1 MRVGVTGATGR
12 TGGEVL
18 AAAVERDD
26 VDVAFATARNPPE
39 GPVAGVD
46 VEPNDAFAELV
57 ADREPNVVVDFTGP
71 ESTVEYAGACA
82 DADVAFVTGTT
93 GLDDDQRAALDAASE
108 HVPVLQA
115 ANFARGVQA
124 LLSVVGE
131 AVAALPGYDVELV
144 EAHHSG
150 KRDAPSGTAEAMLDA
165 VDDAR
170 DDEPDR
176 VHGREG
182 ESLREPGEVGVHSLR
197 AGDVPGEHELV
208 LADNHEELRLQ
219 HRATDRGVF
228 AAGALD
234 AAAWLSGRDPGRYAF
249 AEVVG
254 IDSSASAESGGTD
267 SSANAE
273 SGGIDGS
280 ASAESEGIDG
290 GAEAE
295 LGGTDGG
302 QVPRGAGEGQ

>member
-18 AAAVERDD
+18 AAAVARDG
-26 VDVAFATARNPPE
+26 VDVVFATARTPPA

-46 VEPNDAFAELV
+46 VESNDRFADLLAE
-57 ADREPNVVVDFTGP
+57 REPNVVVDFTGP
-71 ESTVEYAGACA
+71 ESTVEYAAACA
-82 DADVAFVTGTT
+82 DAGVAFVTGTT
-93 GLDDDQRAALDAASE
+93 GLDDDQASALDAASE

-124 LLSVVGE
+124 LLDLVGD

-144 EAHHSG
+144 EAHHNG
-150 KRDAPSGTAEAMLDA
+150 KRDAPSGTAEAMLDEVDA
-165 VDDAR
+165 ARDGGAIDADDDAAG
-170 DDEPDR
+170 ER
-176 VHGREG
+176 VYGREG

-208 LADNHEELRLQ
+208 LAGNHEEVRLQ

-234 AAAWLSGRDPGRYAF
+234 AAAWLTGRDSGRYAF
-249 AEVVG
+249 ADIV
-254 IDSSASAESGGTD
+254 GTD
-267 SSANAE
+267 STAQ
-273 SGGIDGS
+273 
-280 ASAESEGIDG
+280 
-290 GAEAE
+290 AE

-302 QVPRGAGEGQ
+302 QVPAGAGESQ

>member
-1 MRVGVTGATGR
+1 MRVGVAGATGR

-18 AAAVERDD
+18 SAAVERGD

-39 GPVAGVD
+39 GPVVGVD
-46 VEPNDAFAELV
+46 VEPNDAFAALLAER
-57 ADREPNVVVDFTGP
+57 DPNVVVDFTGP
-71 ESTVEYAGACA
+71 DSTVEYAAACA
-82 DADVAFVTGTT
+82 DAGVAFVTGTT
-93 GLDDDQRAALDAASE
+93 GLNDDQEGALDAASE

-124 LLSVVGE
+124 LRSLVE
-131 AVAALPGYDVELV
+131 DAVAALPGYDVELV
-144 EAHHSG
+144 EAHHRG

-170 DDEPDR
+170 DADDVDAGDAADEDGAGER
-176 VHGREG
+176 VHGRKG

-208 LADNHEELRLQ
+208 LAGNHEELRLQ

-234 AAAWLSGRDPGRYAF
+234 AAAWLSGRRPGRYAF
-249 AEVVG
+249 ADVVG
-254 IDSSASAESGGTD
+254 IDSHAQ
-267 SSANAE
+267 
-273 SGGIDGS
+273 
-280 ASAESEGIDG
+280 
-290 GAEAE
+290 AE

-302 QVPRGAGEGQ
+302 QVPGVEGESQ

>member
-18 AAAVERDD
+18 AAAVERAD

-46 VEPNDAFAELV
+46 AEPNDAFAELV

-71 ESTVEYAGACA
+71 ESTVAYAGACA

-124 LLSVVGE
+124 LLSLVGE

-165 VDDAR
+165 VGAAREAHDVDAGAANG
-170 DDEPDR
+170 ER
-176 VHGREG
+176 VHGRQG
-182 ESLREPGEVGVHSLR
+182 ESLRESGEVGVHSLR

-249 AEVVG
+249 ADVVG
-254 IDSSASAESGGTD
+254 IDGA
-267 SSANAE
+267 
-273 SGGIDGS
+273 
-280 ASAESEGIDG
+280 
-290 GAEAE
+290 AEAE

-302 QVPRGAGEGQ
+302 QVPRGAGDGQ

>member
-1 MRVGVTGATGR
+1 MRVAVTGATGR

-18 AAAVERDD
+18 EEAVARGYE
-26 VDVAFATARNPPE
+26 VVFATARNPPAS
-39 GPVAGVD
+39 PAHGVD
-46 VEPNDAFAELV
+46 VDASEDFEALV
-57 ADREPNVVVDFTGP
+57 DEHEPNVVVDFTGP
-71 ESTVEYAGACA
+71 DSCVAYAEACA
-82 DADVAFVTGTT
+82 DAGVAFVTGTT
-93 GLDDDQRAALDAASE
+93 GLGDDQQAALEAASD
-108 HVPVLQA
+108 HIPVLQA

-124 LLSVVGE
+124 LLALVGD

-144 EAHHSG
+144 EAHHNG

-170 DDEPDR
+170 ERHDVDAGDAAGER

-208 LADNHEELRLQ
+208 VAGNHEELRLQ

-234 AAAWLSGRDPGRYAF
+234 AADWLSGRDPGFYAF
-249 AEVVG
+249 EDVVAAG
-254 IDSSASAESGGTD
+254 SADMVGTD
-267 SSANAE
+267 
-273 SGGIDGS
+273 D
-280 ASAESEGIDG
+280 
-290 GAEAE
+290 
-295 LGGTDGG
+295 G
-302 QVPRGAGEGQ
+302 QVPGDAGGEQ

>member
-18 AAAVERDD
+18 SAAVERDG
-26 VDVAFATARNPPE
+26 VEVAFATARHPPA

-46 VEPNDAFAELV
+46 VESNDRFAELL
-57 ADREPNVVVDFTGP
+57 AEHEPNVVVDFTGP
-71 ESTVEYAGACA
+71 ESTVEYAAACA
-82 DADVAFVTGTT
+82 DAGVAFVTGTT
-93 GLDDDQRAALDAASE
+93 GLDDDQEDALDAASE
-108 HVPVLQA
+108 RAPVLQA

-124 LLSVVGE
+124 LLSLVGD

-144 EAHHSG
+144 EAHHDG

-165 VDDAR
+165 VDAARNVHDVDAG
-170 DDEPDR
+170 DATGER

-208 LADNHEELRLQ
+208 LAGNHEELRLQ

-254 IDSSASAESGGTD
+254 LDSTT
-267 SSANAE
+267 
-273 SGGIDGS
+273 
-280 ASAESEGIDG
+280 
-290 GAEAE
+290 EAE

-302 QVPRGAGEGQ
+302 QVSRGAGEGQ

>member
-26 VDVAFATARNPPE
+26 VDVAFATARDPPE

-71 ESTVEYAGACA
+71 ESTVAYAGACA

-108 HVPVLQA
+108 HVPVLRA

-124 LLSVVGE
+124 LRSLVGE

-165 VDDAR
+165 VDAAR
-170 DDEPDR
+170 DVHDVDAGEASGER

-249 AEVVG
+249 ADVVG
-254 IDSSASAESGGTD
+254 ID
-267 SSANAE
+267 
-273 SGGIDGS
+273 GS
-280 ASAESEGIDG
+280 
-290 GAEAE
+290 AEAE

>member
-18 AAAVERDD
+18 AAAVERED
-26 VDVAFATARNPPE
+26 VDVAFATARTPPE
-39 GPVAGVD
+39 SPVAGVD
-46 VEPNDAFAELV
+46 VDSNDAFAALL
-57 ADREPNVVVDFTGP
+57 AAREPNVVVDFTGP
-71 ESTVEYAGACA
+71 ESTVEYAAACA
-82 DADVAFVTGTT
+82 DAGVAFVTGTT

-108 HVPVLQA
+108 RVPVLQA

-124 LLSVVGE
+124 LLSLVGD

-144 EAHHSG
+144 EAHHDG

-165 VDDAR
+165 VDAARDAR
-170 DDEPDR
+170 VDAAAVAGEDAAPGDASGER

-208 LADNHEELRLQ
+208 LAGNHEELRLQ

-249 AEVVG
+249 ADVVG
-254 IDSSASAESGGTD
+254 TD
-267 SSANAE
+267 
-273 SGGIDGS
+273 GP
-280 ASAESEGIDG
+280 
-290 GAEAE
+290 AEAE

-302 QVPRGAGEGQ
+302 QVPAEAGEGQ

>member
-1 MRVGVTGATGR
+1 MRVAVTGATGR

-18 AAAVERDD
+18 EEAVARGYE
-26 VDVAFATARNPPE
+26 VVFATARNPPAS
-39 GPVAGVD
+39 PVHGVD
-46 VEPNDAFAELV
+46 VDASEDFEALV
-57 ADREPNVVVDFTGP
+57 AEHEPNVVVDFTGP
-71 ESTVEYAGACA
+71 ESCVEYASACA
-82 DADVAFVTGTT
+82 DAGAAFVTGTT
-93 GLDDDQRAALDAASE
+93 GLSDDQQAALESSSDE
-108 HVPVLQA
+108 VPVLQA

-124 LLSVVGE
+124 LLSLVGD

-144 EAHHSG
+144 EAHHNG

-170 DDEPDR
+170 ERHDIEAGDAGER

-208 LADNHEELRLQ
+208 VAGNHEELRLQ

-234 AAAWLSGRDPGRYAF
+234 AAAWLSGREAGWYDF
-249 AEVVG
+249 VDVVG
-254 IDSSASAESGGTD
+254 TD
-267 SSANAE
+267 
-273 SGGIDGS
+273 DGS
-280 ASAESEGIDG
+280 AAALDGID
-290 GAEAE
+290 
-295 LGGTDGG
+295 DG
-302 QVPRGAGEGQ
+302 QVPGGAGGEQ